1 MNLVFDSFTELLP
14 SKTSF
19 DVKGKM
25 SRQQADE
32 WKLELQ
38 ENNEEKG
45 DPVKCR
51 RSLGGRLYS
60 VGRSAKGRELYVLE
74 VSDEPGR
81 HEPGEPEFKYV
92 ANMHGNEV
100 VGRELLLALA
110 VHLTAGYGV
119 DRRLRRLVDST
130 RIHLMP
136 SMNPDGY
143 EVLLLLISLFC
154 PLFLLLLLLL
164 VLDLHGLFLGLGLG
178 LLLGLLFSFCLG
190 LGLLLG
196 LGLGLGLGLLL
207 GLCLGLLLGLL
218 LGLFLGLFLGLGLG
232 LLLGL
237 CLGLLLGLLLGLRLG
252 LLLSLGLLLGLCLG
266 LLTGFLIL
274 LVLGPALLVFLVFLF
289 DLFLV
294 VPFFLLFPP

>member
-60 VGRSAKGRELYVLE
+60 VGRSVKGRELYVLE

-196 LGLGLGLGLLL
+196 LGLGLGL
-207 GLCLGLLLGLL
+207 
-218 LGLFLGLFLGLGLG
+218 
-232 LLLGL
+232 LLGL